1 MRKAYDE
8 IMEKINVTPEM
19 RQRILERI
27 SQENIAPSNV
37 VRFPAWEK
45 YLSAAACLALLL
57 AGAVALPRL
66 LDQPEPT
73 PPVLIVPNIVEAASL
88 HELSELV
95 GFEVTTEFSLP
106 FESEKITY
114 CSYWNEMAEI
124 KYSGE
129 EASATYRQS
138 LGTDDHSGDYN
149 TYGDTT
155 EIAVNDLNV
164 TLKGNDGT
172 YVLAI
177 WTDGI
182 YTYSLSVSPGVLAED
197 WLTILQKN

>member
-27 SQENIAPSNV
+27 SRENIAPSNV
-37 VRFPAWEK
+37 VRFPAWKK

-106 FESEKITY
+106 FEAEKAAY

-129 EASATYRQS
+129 EASATYRQFP
-138 LGTDDHSGDYN
+138 GTDDPSGDYN
-149 TYGDTT
+149 AYSDTT

-164 TLKGNDGT
+164 TLKGNDGS

-177 WTDGI
+177 WTDGT
-182 YTYSLSVSPGVLAED
+182 YAYSLSVSPGVSAER
-197 WLTILQKN
+197 WHTILQES